1 MERTQ
6 APVIETGQAR
16 VQRTSDAL
24 VEIHFKADAT
34 LDAAGIG
41 EVIAAKRT
49 LCAEGE
55 PDVLAVVGSDVDV
68 DMRVVNVDLH
78 AMHGGCGNARRL
90 AVVTGDELYAKLAEI
105 HFRYFP
111 RDYETSV
118 FRNEEDA
125 RAWLANKAPQPS
137 LS

>member
-1 MERTQ
+1 MESTQ
-6 APVIETGQAR
+6 AQAIETSQAR

-41 EVIAAKRT
+41 EVIAAKRA
-49 LCAEGE
+49 LCTDGE
-55 PDVLAVVGSDVDV
+55 PDVLAVVDDAMEVDL
-68 DMRVVNVDLH
+68 RVVNIDHHTLH
-78 AMHGGCGNARRL
+78 GVCGNARRL
-90 AVVTGDELYAKLAEI
+90 AFVTGDELNAKLAEI

-111 RDYETSV
+111 RNFETNV
-118 FRNEEDA
+118 FRSEEDA
-125 RAWLANKAPQPS
+125 RRWLAPKAQPS